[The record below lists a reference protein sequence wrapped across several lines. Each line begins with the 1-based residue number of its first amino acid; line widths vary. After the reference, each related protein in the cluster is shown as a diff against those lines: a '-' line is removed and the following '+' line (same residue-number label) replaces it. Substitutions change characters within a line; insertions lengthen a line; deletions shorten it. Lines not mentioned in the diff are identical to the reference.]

1 MPGLIT
7 CNVYD
12 AQQEHDECVNALQQH
27 GEEW

>member
-12 AQQEHDECVNALQQH
+12 AQREHDECVNALQQH